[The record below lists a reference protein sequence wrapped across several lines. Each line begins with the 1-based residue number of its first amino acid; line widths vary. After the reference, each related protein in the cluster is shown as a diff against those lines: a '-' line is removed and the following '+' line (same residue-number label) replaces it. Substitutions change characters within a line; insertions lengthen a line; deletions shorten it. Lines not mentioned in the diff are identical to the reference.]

1 METRAAV
8 ALWLFAARGLVAAV
22 HARDADFVRERSL
35 AVLLR
40 ILAASGV
47 LLFSCVVPPAA
58 AADRPCDKPFTEV
71 FRTVAPS
78 VPRILSVAIDPFSA
92 VNRTQIRMG
101 SGVVIDDRA
110 NVITN
115 AHVVHAA
122 GTIIIQTGD
131 NDMQEAQIVGLDAI
145 SDLAI
150 VRPIQPG
157 SRLPKAPL
165 GRSNKL
171 QIGEELLAIGYPL
184 GMGITATKGILSG
197 AERALPLSPMSW
209 LTPFMQTDAALN
221 PGNSGGP
228 LVDRCGEV
236 VGISTLS
243 SGQKAQNLN
252 FAVPID
258 TARDIIS
265 QLLEHGRVIR
275 AWHGINGKL
284 VPAILQLALGVQP
297 GFLIET
303 IEPGSPAE
311 KLGLRG
317 GSLPLVFGTQE
328 VLLGGDV
335 ITKVNGEALSS
346 MDAVTRIARSL
357 KVGDKLTLEYWRA
370 GQLKTATV
378 VLPERPMLPGDFRR
392 FEMERQAQ

>member
-1 METRAAV
+1 
-8 ALWLFAARGLVAAV
+8 
-22 HARDADFVRERSL
+22 
-35 AVLLR
+35 
-40 ILAASGV
+40 
-47 LLFSCVVPPAA
+47 
-58 AADRPCDKPFTEV
+58 V
-71 FRTVAPS
+71 FRIVAPS
-78 VPRILSVAIDPFSA
+78 VPRVFSVAIDPFSA
-92 VNRTQIRMG
+92 VNQTQIRTG
-101 SGVVIDDRA
+101 SGVVIDDRVD
-110 NVITN
+110 VITN
-115 AHVVHAA
+115 AHVVYAA
-122 GTIIIQTGD
+122 STIMISVSD
-131 NDMQEAQIVGLDAI
+131 DDMQEAEIVGLDPI

-150 VRPIQPG
+150 VRPKAPG
-157 SRLPKAPL
+157 VRLPTAPL

-171 QIGEELLAIGYPL
+171 EIGEELLAIGYPL
-184 GMGITATKGILSG
+184 GLGITATKGILSG

-228 LVDRCGEV
+228 LVNRCGEV

-258 TARDIIS
+258 AAREIIT

-284 VPAILQLALGVQP
+284 VPPILQFALGIQS

-317 GSLPLVFGTQE
+317 GSLPVVIGVQE
-328 VLLGGDV
+328 FLLGGDV
-335 ITKVNGEALSS
+335 IIKVNGEHLLT

-357 KVGDKLTLEYWRA
+357 KVGDKLTVEYWRA
-370 GQLKTATV
+370 GQVKTATV
-378 VLPERPMLPGDFRR
+378 ILPERPMLQGDFRR
-392 FEMERQAQ
+392 FDIERDSR

>member
-1 METRAAV
+1 
-8 ALWLFAARGLVAAV
+8 
-22 HARDADFVRERSL
+22 
-35 AVLLR
+35 
-40 ILAASGV
+40 
-47 LLFSCVVPPAA
+47 
-58 AADRPCDKPFTEV
+58 
-71 FRTVAPS
+71 
-78 VPRILSVAIDPFSA
+78 
-92 VNRTQIRMG
+92 
-101 SGVVIDDRA
+101 
-110 NVITN
+110 
-115 AHVVHAA
+115 
-122 GTIIIQTGD
+122 
-131 NDMQEAQIVGLDAI
+131 
-145 SDLAI
+145 
-150 VRPIQPG
+150 
-157 SRLPKAPL
+157 
-165 GRSNKL
+165 
-171 QIGEELLAIGYPL
+171 
-184 GMGITATKGILSG
+184 
-197 AERALPLSPMSW
+197 MSW

>member
-1 METRAAV
+1 MT
-8 ALWLFAARGLVAAV
+8 
-22 HARDADFVRERSL
+22 
-35 AVLLR
+35 LLR
-40 ILAASGV
+40 ILTASVALLLSSV
-47 LLFSCVVPPAA
+47 LALAA
-58 AADRPCDKPFTEV
+58 AADRPCDKSFAEV

-78 VPRILSVAIDPFSA
+78 VPRIFSVVIDPFSA

-115 AHVVHAA
+115 AHVVYAA
-122 GTIIIQTGD
+122 GTIIISMSD
-131 NDMQEAQIVGLDAI
+131 DDMQEAEIVGVDPI

-150 VRPIQPG
+150 VRPKNPDI
-157 SRLPKAPL
+157 RLPNAPL

-171 QIGEELLAIGYPL
+171 EIGEELLAIGYPL
-184 GMGITATKGILSG
+184 GLGITATKGILSG

-228 LVDRCGEV
+228 LVNRCGEV
-236 VGISTLS
+236 VGINTLS

-258 TARDIIS
+258 AAREIIS

-284 VPAILQLALGVQP
+284 VPPILQLALGIQS

-317 GSLPLVFGTQE
+317 GSLPVVIGTQE
-328 VLLGGDV
+328 YLLGGDV
-335 ITKVNGEALSS
+335 LTKVNGEPLLT
-346 MDAVTRIARSL
+346 MDAIARIARSL
-357 KVGDKLTLEYWRA
+357 KVGDKLTVEYWR
-370 GQLKTATV
+370 GGRLDTANV
-378 VLPERPMLPGDFRR
+378 ILPERPMLPGDFKR
-392 FEMERQAQ
+392 FEVEREAR